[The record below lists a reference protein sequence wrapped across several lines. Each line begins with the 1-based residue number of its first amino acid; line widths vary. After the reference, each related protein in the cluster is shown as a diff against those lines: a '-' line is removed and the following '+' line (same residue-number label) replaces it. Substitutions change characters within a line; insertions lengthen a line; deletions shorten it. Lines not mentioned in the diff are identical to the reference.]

1 MRGYHKRREVKN
13 CRKAREDK
21 IKRERRTAGAAENLA
36 VCQVFSC
43 PGKAIDAWA
52 F

>member
-21 IKRERRTAGAAENLA
+21 IKRERRTAGSSGE
-36 VCQVFSC
+36 
-43 PGKAIDAWA
+43 PGILPGFFMSGKSD
-52 F
+52 